1 MTGIAGLLCRIA
13 TLGRRP
19 SKLGAHSAP
28 NSRSPTVAGAAVA
41 DLSVADILTV
51 AQKSGQEVAEMA
63 RVGAATAA
71 LLPLLQ
77 GPASREQ
84 CSSMRAHAH
93 AATAALVLTREDQL
107 IQELC
112 RHGLS
117 YNVSLLSKLLMHT
130 TFELR
135 HVRNCFGA
143 RTHRLAQP
151 CFSIPRAPVL

>member
-1 MTGIAGLLCRIA
+1 MTGIAGLLGRIA

-19 SKLGAHSAP
+19 SKLGAHSA
-28 NSRSPTVAGAAVA
+28 PTVAGAAVA

-117 YNVSLLSKLLMHT
+117 YNVSLLSKLLMHS

-135 HVRNCFGA
+135 HVRKCFGA
-143 RTHRLAQP
+143 HTHLLAQP